1 MNQDSN
7 NLSSDSSN
15 SYNRETDSVEDT
27 KSRILSLKEDW
38 AVIPYIALILIGFIV
53 SNVDFVYLQ
62 MHVFQLFNA
71 IIGIPIL
78 AFGAVMR
85 FLPRKSLSKAGFKS
99 IWKTP
104 YLQIVED
111 HRLVTDG
118 YYKHIRHPIY
128 LGEIARMFGWVIT
141 LSSLYGLLF
150 MIIGSMFL
158 LIRIEVEE
166 KMLIEAFGEEYREY
180 QRKTKKL
187 IPYIY

>member
-1 MNQDSN
+1 MNQDSD

-15 SYNRETDSVEDT
+15 SDNHESDSVEDR
-27 KSRILSLKEDW
+27 KARILSLKEDW

-53 SNVDFVYLQ
+53 SIVDFVYLQ
-62 MHVFQLFNA
+62 MLVFQLFNV

-150 MIIGSMFL
+150 MIMGSVFL